1 MRRPAFLLAAVL
13 AILADAMAAGQPL
26 PMALTPVE
34 ALQIRGWVPDAL
46 KMQVAVAPVQG
57 GAETGRWWGSKV
69 SAVALQQA
77 LESSL
82 HAVGMVPPA
91 PLPAPRFELKA
102 QLLQLEQPLV
112 PVPVAGVVVGCAV
125 RYSLVDRTSGRT
137 VYQRRIANTEEADLG
152 DALLSPSERLRIANE
167 RALRANIGL
176 LAGRIYSEFGWGR

>member
-1 MRRPAFLLAAVL
+1 
-13 AILADAMAAGQPL
+13 
-26 PMALTPVE
+26 
-34 ALQIRGWVPDAL
+34 
-46 KMQVAVAPVQG
+46 MQVAVAPGQG

-112 PVPVAGVVVGCAV
+112 PVAGVTVGVAV
-125 RYSLVDRTSGRT
+125 LYTLTDRSGDAGRV
-137 VYQRRIANTEEADLG
+137 VYQRRIANEEKADLG

-176 LAGRIYSEFGWGR
+176 LLRELVTLRP